1 MLVLQF
7 KYGTN
12 TAVVAQL
19 KTGWCN
25 LLEPLPYIANHIQS
39 CTLPPLV
46 LQNSIMK
53 TIVFFLSAVAMSEAF
68 VQQMAGTVT
77 TTKPSLS
84 PLLAKKV
91 SDEIPTDEVDVIV
104 IGSGLAG
111 LSCAALLSHCDKE
124 TVVFEAHDTPG
135 GAVS

>member
-1 MLVLQF
+1 
-7 KYGTN
+7 
-12 TAVVAQL
+12 
-19 KTGWCN
+19 
-25 LLEPLPYIANHIQS
+25 
-39 CTLPPLV
+39 
-46 LQNSIMK
+46 MK